1 MKKVFLSV
9 AVSAIALTSFAQES
23 AVKEAKRAMTSDPY
37 NAETIISGA
46 LTNPE
51 TQSVANT
58 WNIAGKIQENIYKK
72 EAEKM

>member
-1 MKKVFLSV
+1 MKKVLLSV

-37 NAETIISGA
+37 KAESLISGA

-51 TQSVANT
+51 T
-58 WNIAGKIQENIYKK
+58 
-72 EAEKM
+72 